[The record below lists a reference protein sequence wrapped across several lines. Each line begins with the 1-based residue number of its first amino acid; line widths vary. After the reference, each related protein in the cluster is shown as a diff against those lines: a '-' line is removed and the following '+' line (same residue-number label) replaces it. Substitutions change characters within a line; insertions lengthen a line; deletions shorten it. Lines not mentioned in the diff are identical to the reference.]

1 MRITGIFLIVGLFG
15 WFGSNSSADAVTKEV
30 TVVDEEGFADFDFP
44 IINTARVDDGGWLI
58 SARGLLNK
66 KTIGFDVR
74 LGGEWKAQDVDDGA
88 ITVFW
93 GTGAIIRSGPESD
106 DFCGLLQDKYQLSGS
121 SREMPDLVETMV
133 VSLGTDP
140 ARITEEHLKMK
151 MFVEPEGDE
160 HEYGEFFLN
169 VDLRGRVVQFH
180 EKDNEYRENLIKAF
194 CR

>member
-1 MRITGIFLIVGLFG
+1 MGLFG
-15 WFGSNSSADAVTKEV
+15 WFGSGSSADAVTKEM
-30 TVVDEEGFADFDFP
+30 TVVEEDGFADFDFP
-44 IINTARVDDGGWLI
+44 LISAAHVDDGGWLI

-66 KTIGFDVR
+66 ETIGFDVR
-74 LGGEWKAQDVDDGA
+74 LGGEWKSQDVDDGEL
-88 ITVFW
+88 TVFW
-93 GTGAIIRSGPESD
+93 GSGAIIRSGAESD
-106 DFCGLLQDKYQLSGS
+106 DFCGLLQDKYQLAGS

-140 ARITEEHLKMK
+140 VRITEEPLRMK

-160 HEYGEFFLN
+160 NEYAEFFLN
-169 VDLRGRVVQFH
+169 VDLRGKVVQFH